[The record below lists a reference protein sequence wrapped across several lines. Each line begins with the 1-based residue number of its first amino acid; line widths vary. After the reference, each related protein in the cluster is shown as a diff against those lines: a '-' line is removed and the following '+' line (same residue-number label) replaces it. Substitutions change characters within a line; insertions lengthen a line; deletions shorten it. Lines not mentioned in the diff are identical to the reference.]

1 MTQDVPPW
9 WLGEAESREGVSEN
23 LRGCWTICER
33 ESDTAPDFKLRNSV
47 GGRASVTKVSATF
60 QEIYLETK
68 NRLLSLWV
76 LNLRLSQK
84 DSNQRIFVSWPNE
97 HNSRVFFVPWAQPVQ
112 FEHSGVGG
120 QAGAVWFLFEA
131 RQLRQLLS
139 SGRKRPCMA
148 CASRGNRSRHFFPQG
163 RFFKSTLGLRQ
174 PSSGMRSL
182 RTSREGCSAERFHQ
196 SQVPPGDE
204 DWRKRT
210 FWKDCRWIV
219 EEALAAFPE
228 VQLSLED
235 VNSWVEAFLE
245 AATNPQEEDKV
256 AGIESQTEERGEK
269 GSCMVSTWRCFS
281 KVLERAVRQS
291 CRPAGITRWPI

>member
-9 WLGEAESREGVSEN
+9 WLGEAESREGVSEY

-84 DSNQRIFVSWPNE
+84 DWNQRIFVSWPNE

-139 SGRKRPCMA
+139 PGRQRPCMA
-148 CASRGNRSRHFFPQG
+148 CASRGNRSRHFFSQG
-163 RFFKSTLGLRQ
+163 RFFESTLRLWR

-182 RTSREGCSAERFHQ
+182 PTLREGCSAERFHQ
-196 SQVPPGDE
+196 RTLLCQVPPGDE
-204 DWRKRT
+204 D
-210 FWKDCRWIV
+210 
-219 EEALAAFPE
+219 
-228 VQLSLED
+228 
-235 VNSWVEAFLE
+235 
-245 AATNPQEEDKV
+245 
-256 AGIESQTEERGEK
+256 
-269 GSCMVSTWRCFS
+269 
-281 KVLERAVRQS
+281 
-291 CRPAGITRWPI
+291 